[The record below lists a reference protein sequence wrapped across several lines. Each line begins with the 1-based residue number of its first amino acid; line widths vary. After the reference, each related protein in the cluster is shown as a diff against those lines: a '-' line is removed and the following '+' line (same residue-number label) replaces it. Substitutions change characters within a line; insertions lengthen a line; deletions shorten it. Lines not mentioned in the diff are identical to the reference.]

1 MITPS
6 RPAPLLAR
14 SAELR
19 ALADAHAHAC
29 ATGPLT
35 VLVGGEAGIGK
46 TRLVEEFTTHL
57 AAHTDTRAYLG
68 GCLALG
74 ADSLPYAPFA
84 ALLRALLREFG
95 TAWTAGVLGPAG
107 RRALAPWLPELDD
120 TPHPDAPDGPRTP
133 PTADPPASGPHG
145 RSRLFDAVRTLVEA
159 AAAHHPVVL
168 VVEDLHWADTSSRD
182 LLLYLARTLTRPGVL
197 LLATHRSTDLPD
209 DHPLHPLLTALTR
222 LGPVRRVDPAPL
234 RRADVARWLT
244 DHGLDPARA
253 EEIHRRSQGN
263 PLFVEALADAATP
276 ATPVPLRDLLLTAL
290 RELPEAARQV
300 VRAASAACAVEDSVG
315 HRLLAAVLPEHA
327 DLDQWLR
334 QAVERRLLQPDGDGY
349 RFRHALLRAA
359 VHEDLLPGERARL
372 HAAYA
377 RALAADPA
385 LAAPDRLDAALAAHW
400 HAAGDRPRA
409 LAAAARAADRARRA
423 HAYAEQLALLER
435 VLDLWPTDGHP
446 ADADADAADALPGRA
461 EVEAAAARAA
471 LDAGQALRGIA
482 HATAALDL
490 LAPTPAAPAR
500 RALLLETRS
509 LLKHRAG
516 QDGLDDLREAV
527 RTLPATD
534 TDTDTD
540 TDAAPAPAPD
550 TAPAPAG
557 AVRAR
562 LLATLASRLWVLTHH
577 HEALGHAETALRLAR
592 RAGDPGVQ
600 ALALATLAAHAAH
613 TGNPP
618 RARAHCQDAARLAAE
633 ASDDDTAALVAV
645 VAAVTD
651 KAAGRYEDAATIAR
665 HGLDAARRAG
675 LAGSRGAVL
684 AAVLADALTHLGHHD
699 QARTTAEDALALDP
713 PPLYRAVLLTC
724 LGTLAL
730 TADDTAAATEAAA
743 HAERLL
749 TPHYTGREF
758 LLPLHDLQARTALAT
773 GDHRRAAH
781 LLRTALADPHLADHP
796 ALAWPLAHT
805 GLLTAQALHPDP
817 AAAALTTA
825 LTALVDHLPAPGPLQ
840 QAHRASCRARLSTD
854 PAAQHAAVTAWRA
867 LAHPH
872 PLAEALLRAADAAL
886 ATGERT
892 TAEEHLRE
900 AESLATAL
908 PAPALTREA
917 ARLATRHRLT
927 TTAPDGAQGLGLTP
941 RESDVLRLVAEGHS
955 NRAIGEALFISAKTA
970 GVHVSNIL
978 AKLAV
983 TSRTEAAALA
993 HRRRLFD

>member
-19 ALADAHAHAC
+19 ALADAHAHAS
-29 ATGPLT
+29 AAGPLT

-84 ALLRALLREFG
+84 ALLRALVREFD
-95 TAWTAGVLGPAG
+95 TPWTAGVLGPAG
-107 RRALAPWLPELDD
+107 RRALAPWLPELDG
-120 TPHPDAPDGPRTP
+120 TPHPDALDEPRI
-133 PTADPPASGPHG
+133 PPAPDPHG

-234 RRADVARWLT
+234 RRADVARWLA

-263 PLFVEALADAATP
+263 PLFVEALAEAGGP

-290 RELPEAARQV
+290 RELPDAARQV
-300 VRAASAACAVEDSVG
+300 VRAASAACAVEDTVG

-435 VLDLWPTDGHP
+435 VLDLWPPDGRPDAPGTDAPGTDAPGTDAPGTDAPGTDAP
-446 ADADADAADALPGRA
+446 APPERADVA
-461 EVEAAAARAA
+461 AAAARAA

-482 HATAALDL
+482 HATTALD
-490 LAPTPAAPAR
+490 ATPTGPAAAAR

-516 QDGLDDLREAV
+516 QEGLDDLREAV
-527 RTLPATD
+527 RTLPD
-534 TDTDTD
+534 TPTASDTS
-540 TDAAPAPAPD
+540 
-550 TAPAPAG
+550 

-577 HEALGHAETALRLAR
+577 HEALGHAETALGLAR

-600 ALALATLAAHAAH
+600 ALALATLAAHASH
-613 TGNPP
+613 TGNPGQ
-618 RARAHCQDAARLAAE
+618 ARAHCDTAARLAAE
-633 ASDDDTAALVAV
+633 AGDDDTAALVAV
-645 VAAVTD
+645 VACVTH
-651 KAAGRYEDAATIAR
+651 KADGRYEDAATAAR
-665 HGLDAARRAG
+665 HGLDAAHRAG

-699 QARTTAEDALALDP
+699 QARTAAEDALALDP
-713 PPLYRAVLLTC
+713 APLYRAVLLTC

-730 TADDTAAATEAAA
+730 TADDTATATEAAA

-758 LLPLHDLQARTALAT
+758 LLPLHDLQLRTALAT
-773 GDHRRAAH
+773 GDHTRAAH

-817 AAAALTTA
+817 AAADLTTT
-825 LTALVDHLPAPGPLQ
+825 LTALVERLPAPGPLQ
-840 QAHRASCRARLSTD
+840 QAHRASCRARLSTE
-854 PAAQHAAVTAWRA
+854 ATAQHAAVTAWRA

-892 TAEEHLRE
+892 AAEEFLRE
-900 AESLATAL
+900 ADALATAL
-908 PAPALTREA
+908 PAPALSRHA

-927 TTAPDGAQGLGLTP
+927 TTAPEGAQRLGLTP
-941 RESDVLRLVAEGHS
+941 RETDVLRLVAQGHS

-993 HRRRLFD
+993 HHRRLFD

>member
-29 ATGPLT
+29 AAGPLT

-84 ALLRALLREFG
+84 ALLRALAREFG
-95 TAWTAGVLGPAG
+95 TPWTAGALGPAG
-107 RRALAPWLPELDD
+107 RRALAPWLPELDG
-120 TPHPDAPDGPRTP
+120 TPHPHALDDPRTP
-133 PTADPPASGPHG
+133 PAPDPHG

-234 RRADVARWLT
+234 RRADVARWLA

-263 PLFVEALADAATP
+263 PLFVEALADAGGP

-290 RELPEAARQV
+290 RELPDAARQV
-300 VRAASAACAVEDSVG
+300 VRAASAACVVEDTVG
-315 HRLLAAVLPEHA
+315 HRLLTAVLPDHA

-435 VLDLWPTDGHP
+435 VLDLWPADGHP
-446 ADADADAADALPGRA
+446 AGGHPDTDAGTDAAAPPERA
-461 EVEAAAARAA
+461 DVAAAAARAA

-482 HATAALDL
+482 HATTALDL
-490 LAPTPAAPAR
+490 LDTTPTGPAAPPAAAR

-527 RTLPATD
+527 RALPD
-534 TDTDTD
+534 TPT
-540 TDAAPAPAPD
+540 APD
-550 TAPAPAG
+550 TPTDAPAV

-577 HEALGHAETALRLAR
+577 HEALGHAETALHLAR

-600 ALALATLAAHAAH
+600 ALALATLAAHASH
-613 TGNPP
+613 TGNPHQ
-618 RARAHCQDAARLAAE
+618 ARAHCDTAARLAAE
-633 ASDDDTAALVAV
+633 AGDDDTAALVAV
-645 VAAVTD
+645 VACVTH
-651 KAAGRYEDAATIAR
+651 KADGRYEDAATAAR

-699 QARTTAEDALALDP
+699 QARTAAEDALALDP

-730 TADDTAAATEAAA
+730 TADDTGAATEAAA

-758 LLPLHDLQARTALAT
+758 LLPLHDLQLRTALAT
-773 GDHRRAAH
+773 GDHTRAAH

-805 GLLTAQALHPDP
+805 GLFTAQALHPDP
-817 AAAALTTA
+817 VAAGLTTA
-825 LTALVDHLPAPGPLQ
+825 LTALVEHLPAPGPLQ
-840 QAHRASCRARLSTD
+840 QAHRASCRALLSTEA
-854 PAAQHAAVTAWRA
+854 AAQHAAVTAWRA

-892 TAEEHLRE
+892 AAEEFLRE
-900 AESLATAL
+900 ADALATAL
-908 PAPALTREA
+908 PAPALTRHA
-917 ARLATRHRLT
+917 ARLAARHRLT
-927 TTAPDGAQGLGLTP
+927 TTAPEGAQGLGLTP
-941 RESDVLRLVAEGHS
+941 RETDVLRLVAQGHS

-993 HRRRLFD
+993 HHRRLFD